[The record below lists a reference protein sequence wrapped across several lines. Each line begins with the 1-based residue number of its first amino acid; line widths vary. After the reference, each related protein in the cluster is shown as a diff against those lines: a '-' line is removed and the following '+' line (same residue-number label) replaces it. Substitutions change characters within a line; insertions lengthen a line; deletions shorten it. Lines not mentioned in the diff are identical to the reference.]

1 VNGRAYAGCEA
12 QCPRHWGPINA
23 MEHRK
28 VFDSWT
34 CPKVKRSEEE
44 NGQSEQKIDARP
56 AAETWHRRDVG
67 GQGEETDGAKL
78 SELAML
84 PWCHG
89 AMGVCSGDSLAEGEG
104 DMW

>member
-1 VNGRAYAGCEA
+1 
-12 QCPRHWGPINA
+12 
-23 MEHRK
+23 M
-28 VFDSWT
+28 
-34 CPKVKRSEEE
+34 KRSEE
-44 NGQSEQKIDARP
+44 NSRFEQKIDARP
-56 AAETWHRRDVG
+56 AAETWHRRDAG

-89 AMGVCSGDSLAEGEG
+89 AMGVYSGDSLARGEG

>member
-1 VNGRAYAGCEA
+1 MGGGEA
-12 QCPRHWGPINA
+12 QCPKRWGLINA
-23 MEHRK
+23 VGHRK

-44 NGQSEQKIDARP
+44 NSQFEQKIDARP
-56 AAETWHRRDVG
+56 AAETYVAPTRCLWAGRGDR
-67 GQGEETDGAKL
+67 DGAKL

-89 AMGVCSGDSLAEGEG
+89 AMGVCSGDSLAEGES